1 MAIARA
7 LVRKPR
13 ILLLDEATS
22 ALDTRS
28 ERLVQAA
35 IEKFHSNYTVI
46 MIAHRLSTV
55 VNADRIIVMD
65 RGKVKEMGTHDEL
78 LKKKGL
84 YAEMVA
90 IGVSFVYL
98 DNVTSF

>member
-7 LVRKPR
+7 LVRKPK

-35 IEKFHSNYTVI
+35 IEKVHSDYTVL

-65 RGKVKEMGTHDEL
+65 RGKVEEMGTHREL
-78 LKKKGL
+78 LKKNGL
-84 YAEMVA
+84 YARMVA
-90 IGVSFVYL
+90 TAVSVCAIR
-98 DNVTSF
+98 VC